1 MYAATMYAMFEKSFD
16 FLPGATFEEVHL
28 SIEVDVGGGSW
39 YIDHVDICQEAPGKK
54 YRSFAPG
61 EWVFENVVQA
71 IYHNAALCDDI
82 SFRSREA
89 AMAEEML

>member
-1 MYAATMYAMFEKSFD
+1 MYAATMYAMYEKSFD

-39 YIDHVDICQEAPGKK
+39 YIDRVDVCEESPGTK
-54 YRSFAPG
+54 YKSFSAG
-61 EWVFENVVQA
+61 EWIFKNVAKA
-71 IYHNAALCDDI
+71 IYDNAALCDDI
-82 SFRSREA
+82 SLQSREA